1 MQAPTK
7 LLLTLL
13 CLRGPIFFSSTL
25 QAQPMRAVDRA
36 AIQKS
41 LLPNSV
47 PEQRPLKLLSRFP
60 LLVSGLTAG
69 TVVVYDDPTTPRSAD
84 YFEVYDND
92 GDLVAAGWFDRFGIR
107 RMAVDRGLVEEKGD
121 LEGVFVTLLEGDS
134 I

>member
-13 CLRGPIFFSSTL
+13 CFGGPIFFSSTL

-41 LLPNSV
+41 LLPNFV

-69 TVVVYDDPTTPRSAD
+69 TVVVYDDPITPRPAD
-84 YFEVYDND
+84 YFEVYDKD
-92 GDLVAAGWFDRFGIR
+92 GDLVAVGWFDRFGIR

-121 LEGVFVTLLEGDS
+121 LEGVFVALLEGDS